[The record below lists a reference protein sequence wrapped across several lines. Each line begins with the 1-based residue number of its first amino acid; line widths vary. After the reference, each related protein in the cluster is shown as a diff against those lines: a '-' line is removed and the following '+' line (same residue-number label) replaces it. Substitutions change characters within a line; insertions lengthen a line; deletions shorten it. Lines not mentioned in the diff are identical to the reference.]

1 LMSSGQIS
9 DVLVLCDRLTSL
21 LLRLSLDGEFVVL
34 RTKVHQATGMIA
46 ARLGIGLD
54 ETLVRL
60 RGHAFGSNRAIDDV
74 AADVVAMRLD
84 FTDLL

>member
-1 LMSSGQIS
+1 MSSGQIS

-54 ETLVRL
+54 EALVRL